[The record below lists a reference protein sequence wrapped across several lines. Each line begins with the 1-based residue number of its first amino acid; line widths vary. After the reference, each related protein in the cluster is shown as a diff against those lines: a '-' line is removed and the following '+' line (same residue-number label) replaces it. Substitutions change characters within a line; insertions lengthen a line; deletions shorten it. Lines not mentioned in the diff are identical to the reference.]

1 MKRKLLCAFVLG
13 LICTILAVGASAA
26 DISANLNTPTSNR
39 NTGNIVV
46 SGETGSGNSEYVF
59 IIITDS
65 SKTAADMTESG
76 ILTDAY
82 TVGQCM
88 TDDTGNFS
96 ATLKLAEQYGDGSYN
111 CIVYTASGNSGTIPF
126 TYQSPYTIPKALKY
140 LSERKLDTEVAGDEA
155 LFLAKFESVKT
166 LFGTDTTAYYDS
178 FVQTEK
184 ERLVNIMIQIRK
196 EGGYDSVISFNK
208 DFAMAEY
215 LIAIDKLTTEDDVYA
230 FLETDAAKAAL
241 QLDTRYADAAEAV
254 KRQVAAVIAGESFVL
269 PADLHNLIKEK
280 LVIAEFGAI
289 TVWNDLLTLVG
300 KYSDTIVIDSDSQT
314 KLGNITVDDACQ
326 KMYSYTSEMT
336 TVAGIIGAYKK
347 GIADA
352 YNEKYPNGAP
362 SGDNNGNGGNNGG
375 NGGGGG
381 GGGAAPAPSDD
392 NLVVVPIVDNTK
404 PKEERERFSDLA
416 GYSWA
421 KEAIYKLAEN
431 GIITGYPDGRFGP
444 GDTLTREQVVVML
457 VNAFQKA
464 TDGDVSGFAD
474 VKSGAWY
481 YDSIRY
487 AVGSGM
493 VAGMG
498 DGRFGVGLP
507 ITRQDFAVMAYNAIG
522 ASYEPNGTAN
532 MKDMD
537 SVAGY
542 AQKAVKAL
550 VELGVISGDDE
561 GNVRP
566 LAYTTRAEAAVILSK
581 LK

>member
-1 MKRKLLCAFVLG
+1 MKRKLLCAFIIT
-13 LICTILAVGASAA
+13 LICTILAVGVSAE

-39 NTGNIVV
+39 ETGDIVV
-46 SGETGSGNSEYVF
+46 SGTAGLNEYVF
-59 IIITDS
+59 VIITDTT
-65 SKTAADMTESG
+65 KTAADMTESG
-76 ILTDAY
+76 ILTNAY

-88 TDDTGNFS
+88 TNSDGGFS
-96 ATLKLAEQYGDGSYN
+96 ATLKLAERYGDGVYN
-111 CIVYTASGNSGTIPF
+111 CIVYTAGGNSGTVSF
-126 TYQSPYTIPKALKY
+126 TYNSPYTIPQALNY
-140 LSERKLDTEVAGDEA
+140 LSARKLDTEVPGDEA
-155 LFLAKFESVKT
+155 LFLAKFEAVKT

-178 FVQTEK
+178 FSQAEK
-184 ERLVNIMIQIRK
+184 EKLVKIMIQIRK
-196 EGGYDSVISFNK
+196 EGGYDSASRFNK
-208 DFAMAEY
+208 DFSVAEY
-215 LIAIDKLTTEDDVYA
+215 LIALDKLTTENDVYT
-230 FLETDAAKAAL
+230 FLETPAAKAAL
-241 QLDTRYADAAEAV
+241 QLDERYIGATEAV
-254 KRQVAAVIAGESFVL
+254 KRQVAAVIATSDFAL
-269 PADLHNLIKEK
+269 PADLYNLIKEK

-289 TVWNDLLTLVG
+289 TVWNDLVTLVG
-300 KYSDTIVIDSDSQT
+300 KYSDSIVVDSESQT
-314 KLGNITVDDACQ
+314 KLSSITVDDACQ

-336 TVAGIIGAYKK
+336 TVAGIIGAYQK

-381 GGGAAPAPSDD
+381 GGGAAPAPKED
-392 NLVVVPIVDNTK
+392 NLVVLPVVDTTK

-431 GIITGYPDGRFGP
+431 GIVAGYPDGSFGP
-444 GDTLTREQVVVML
+444 SDTLTREQVVVML

-464 TDGDVSGFAD
+464 TNGDVSGFAD

-522 ASYEPNGTAN
+522 AGYEPNGTAN

-542 AQKAVKAL
+542 ARKAVEAL

-566 LAYTTRAEAAVILSK
+566 MAYTTRAEAAVILSK

>member
-1 MKRKLLCAFVLG
+1 MKRKLLCAFILS
-13 LICTILAVGASAA
+13 LICTILAVGVSAE

-39 NTGNIVV
+39 DTGNIVV
-46 SGETGSGNSEYVF
+46 SGTAGSNEYVF
-59 IIITDS
+59 VIITDTT
-65 SKTAADMTESG
+65 KTAADMTESG
-76 ILTDAY
+76 ILTNAY

-88 TDDTGNFS
+88 TNGDGSFS
-96 ATLKLAEQYGDGSYN
+96 TTLKLAEQYGDGPYN
-111 CIVYTASGNSGTIPF
+111 CIVYTAGGNSGTKPF
-126 TYQSPYTIPKALKY
+126 TYQSPYAIPQALNV
-140 LSERKLDTEVAGDEA
+140 LSGCKLDTEVPGDEA
-155 LFLAKFESVKT
+155 LFLAKFEAVKT

-178 FVQTEK
+178 FSQAEK
-184 ERLVNIMIQIRK
+184 ENLVKIMIQIRK
-196 EGGYDSVISFNK
+196 ESGYDSVISFNK

-215 LIAIDKLTTEDDVYA
+215 LIALDKLTTENDVYT
-230 FLETDAAKAAL
+230 FLETPAAKAAL
-241 QLDTRYADAAEAV
+241 QLDTRYSGATEAV
-254 KRQVAAVIAGESFVL
+254 KRQVAAEIATSDFAL

-289 TVWNDLLTLVG
+289 TVWNDLVTLVG
-300 KYSDTIVIDSDSQT
+300 KYSDSIVIDAESQT
-314 KLGNITVDDACQ
+314 KLSSITVEDACQ
-326 KMYSYTSEMT
+326 KMYSYTNEMT
-336 TVAGIIGAYKK
+336 TVAGIIGAYQK
-347 GIADA
+347 GITDA
-352 YNEKYPNGAP
+352 YNANPNGAP
-362 SGDNNGNGGNNGG
+362 SVDNNGNGN
-375 NGGGGG
+375 
-381 GGGAAPAPSDD
+381 GGGAAPAPKED
-392 NLVVVPIVDNTK
+392 NLVVLPVVDTTK

-421 KEAIYKLAEN
+421 KEAVYKLAEN
-431 GIITGYPDGRFGP
+431 GIIAGYPDGRFGP
-444 GDTLTREQVVVML
+444 SDTLTREQVVVML

-464 TDGDVSGFAD
+464 TNGDVSGFAD

-522 ASYEPNGTAN
+522 TGYEPNGTAN

-542 AQKAVKAL
+542 ARKAVEAL

-566 LAYTTRAEAAVILSK
+566 MAYTTRAEAAVILSK